1 MFNLFEV
8 LFNYLHMDPYEQIYS
23 KAVYHLDLTPIGL
36 GLRPL
41 ATKNRLM

>member
-1 MFNLFEV
+1 MRDLVKTGKKEELAMFF
-8 LFNYLHMDPYEQIYS
+8 DPNS